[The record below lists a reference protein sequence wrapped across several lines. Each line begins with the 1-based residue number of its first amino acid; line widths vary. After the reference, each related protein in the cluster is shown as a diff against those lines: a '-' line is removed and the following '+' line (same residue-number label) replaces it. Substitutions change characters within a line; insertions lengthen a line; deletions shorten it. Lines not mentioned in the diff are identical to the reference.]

1 PFLFLNNDQSGIF
14 ALLRKQFESHYLI
27 LLRKPNHDQMVFR
40 SSAASILHCLSSR
53 VLVNYSQS
61 HRNILAPLLNKK
73 VDSLPYC
80 MLFLNFS
87 AVLPFFHTKRYHSHL
102 TDDSRNE
109 TRMRLSLSHP
119 THVHES
125 IPSPYPETLHASRGV
140 WPFQQSQ
147 NHNQFPHLEQAGK
160 SMDTTNASLNLLSLQ
175 K

>member
-1 PFLFLNNDQSGIF
+1 IDCSIDARKFHLQNESLQYFAPFLSLNNDQSGIF
-14 ALLRKQFESHYLI
+14 ALLQKQFESHYLI
-27 LLRKPNHDQMVFR
+27 LLQKLNRDQMVFR
-40 SSAASILHCLSSR
+40 SSAASILRCLSSR
-53 VLVNYSQS
+53 VPVNYSQS
-61 HRNILAPLLNKK
+61 RRNILVPLLNKK

-125 IPSPYPETLHASRGV
+125 IPSLYPETLHASRGV
-140 WPFQQSQ
+140 WPFQQPQ
-147 NHNQFPHLEQAGK
+147 NHH
-160 SMDTTNASLNLLSLQ
+160 
-175 K
+175 

>member
-1 PFLFLNNDQSGIF
+1 SIDARKFHLQNESLQYFAPFLFLNNDQSGIF

-27 LLRKPNHDQMVFR
+27 LLRKPNYDQMFFR
-40 SSAASILHCLSSR
+40 SSAESIIHSLSSP
-53 VLVNYSQS
+53 VLLNYSQS

-125 IPSPYPETLHASRGV
+125 IP
-140 WPFQQSQ
+140 
-147 NHNQFPHLEQAGK
+147 
-160 SMDTTNASLNLLSLQ
+160 
-175 K
+175 